1 MAEYIN
7 MPSVLASNPIDL
19 IDLALRGGIIKGTLA
34 LTPTFTL
41 TLAFALLLYSI
52 LQVYSLLR
60 SGGLII
66 PI

>member
-7 MPSVLASNPIDL
+7 MRSVLASNPIDL

-41 TLAFALLLYSI
+41 TLAFALTFALALV
-52 LQVYSLLR
+52 LDLASL
-60 SGGLII
+60 
-66 PI
+66 